1 MDSMQVINRSGE
13 ETIMKIAVY
22 GATGMVGRE
31 IVAEALRRG
40 HEVTS
45 VSRKATQVNGTTP
58 AIAELG
64 DLTAYQS
71 LAADHDV
78 VVFSVP
84 PSREGG
90 NRQDFIDAHEQISET
105 LVPARILVVGGAG
118 GLEVDGGLLM
128 DQPGFPPEFVFEAR
142 AMVTVLQNYES
153 ASGLDWTM
161 LAPAP
166 AIGPGERTGT
176 YRLGVDSPVGERIST
191 QDFAV
196 ALVDELEDPRHRH
209 RRFTVAN

>member
-1 MDSMQVINRSGE
+1 MDSINFINRSGE

-31 IVAEALRRG
+31 IVAEALQRG
-40 HEVTS
+40 HEVTA
-45 VSRKATQVNGTTP
+45 VSRKGTQVDGT
-58 AIAELG
+58 AAAAALG
-64 DLTAYQS
+64 DLTAYQR

-90 NRQDFIDAHEQISET
+90 DRQDFIDTHEQISET

-118 GLEVDGGLLM
+118 GLEVDGGLLV
-128 DQPGFPPEFVFEAR
+128 DQPGFPPEFAAEAR

-166 AIGPGERTGT
+166 VIAPGERTGT
-176 YRLGVDSPVGERIST
+176 YQLGTDSPVGERIST